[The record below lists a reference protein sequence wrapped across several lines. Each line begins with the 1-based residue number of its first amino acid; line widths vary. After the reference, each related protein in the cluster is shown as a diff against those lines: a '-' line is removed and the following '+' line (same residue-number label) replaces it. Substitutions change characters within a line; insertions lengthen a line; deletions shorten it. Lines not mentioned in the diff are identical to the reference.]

1 MSGSETC
8 WQPEFIDWKGL
19 TDEELVAAYRD
30 TRGYC
35 RNEALDELFSRQQA
49 QLERWCVRFTHD
61 RESARDLAQEIL
73 LRAYRKLDHFRGE
86 SRFSTWLYVIAR
98 NVCINAFRKRA
109 CEPLLTANGI
119 TSDLP
124 DPRAADVHASVESK
138 ERRLRSWRF
147 ILDTL
152 DQTEAQVMLLHYGEE
167 LSLNTVSQRLGLA
180 NKCGAKAYIVSAR
193 RKLNA
198 AKGATHISFRNEG
211 TRLHCEIHERA
222 S

>member
-1 MSGSETC
+1 MPGYETR
-8 WQPEFIDWKGL
+8 WQREFIDWNRL
-19 TDEELVAAYRD
+19 TDEELIATYRD
-30 TRGYC
+30 SRAC
-35 RNEALDELFSRQQA
+35 DRAEALEELFSRQQG
-49 QLERWCVRFTHD
+49 QLLRWCFGFTHD

-98 NVCINAFRKRA
+98 NVCINAFRKRVA
-109 CEPLLTANGI
+109 EPLLTANAI

-124 DPRAADVHASVESK
+124 DPRATDIHSAVES
-138 ERRLRSWRF
+138 EQSRLRNWGF

-152 DQTEAQVMLLHYGEE
+152 DRTEAEVMLLHYGEE
-167 LSLNTVSQRLGLA
+167 LSLNAVSQKLGLA

-198 AKGATHISFRNEG
+198 AKSAAQRSFGTAGA
-211 TRLHCEIHERA
+211 RLHCGIHERTH
-222 S
+222 

>member
-1 MSGSETC
+1 MSGYETC
-8 WQPEFIDWKGL
+8 WQPEFNSWKGL

-30 TRGYC
+30 SQGCSRA
-35 RNEALDELFSRQQA
+35 EALEELFSRQQT
-49 QLERWCVRFTHD
+49 QLVRWCFRFTHD

-98 NVCINAFRKRA
+98 NVCINAFRRRVS
-109 CEPLLTANGI
+109 EPLLTANAI
-119 TSDLP
+119 TRDLP
-124 DPRAADVHASVESK
+124 DPRAADVHAVVES
-138 ERRLRSWRF
+138 EQSRLKNWDF

-167 LSLNTVSQRLGLA
+167 LSLNVVSQRLGLA

-198 AKGATHISFRNEG
+198 AKGAAHKSTANGG
-211 TRLHCEIHERA
+211 TSMHCGVHQKA
-222 S
+222 L